1 MQIQSKIHG
10 GTLTPGPK
18 QEGALGCFALDEA
31 GHFVLLTNSHVMFPN
46 FVAVPHQ
53 GVYQP
58 NYSSCCSSG
67 DKIATAVFDQTKVK
81 DGRFKGGFKIKL
93 GAGVIPAPN
102 ELGFTTT
109 KSVLPC
115 SETDCAI
122 ARLDPGVTF
131 KNVWK
136 TATEEIPI
144 NGENEDVLSILGP
157 KAGTAPAP
165 NQYVRVYTPR
175 DGGKLIFATLVWQ
188 LTDNNNPDKIEV
200 DGELLTPIYEN
211 GFVFG
216 SPEEMDAQGGM
227 PSINQLVLLPRP
239 KPIPGEPDY
248 TKHYRQP
255 NQELSFDHGD
265 SGSVVIDHQNR
276 VIAQIVGGFPF
287 IPAQHVRRPAE
298 RTLIEF
304 TAVNDKNVA
313 IASPIRGIKE
323 QLKITIPPAVF
334 SGTVPSGGA
343 GARVFVPGFPA
354 DPHIA
359 AERQTAEQLREGLRA
374 SRRGKLLLGK
384 IGQHRYE
391 VHRLLVTVR
400 AISTA
405 WRDLNG
411 PRFYHH
417 CVQSARDAEHLIPT
431 SINGVTRSQL
441 AEVLLP
447 LFASHG
453 SPELRRDIDRY
464 GGWAGEALLHIST
477 LDEVPESVA
486 RRRPPQ

>member
-1 MQIQSKIHG
+1 MTTSKVYTAGMQIQSKIHG
-10 GTLTPGPK
+10 GILTPGPN
-18 QEGALGCFALDEA
+18 QEGALGCFARDEA
-31 GHFVLLTNSHVMFPN
+31 GHVVLLTNSHVMFPN

-53 GVYQP
+53 GIYQP

-67 DKIATAVFDQTKVK
+67 DKIATAIFDRTQVK

-102 ELGFTTT
+102 DLGYTKT
-109 KSVLPC
+109 KSILPC

-122 ARLDPGVTF
+122 ARLDSGVIF

-136 TATEEIPI
+136 TPTEEIPI
-144 NGENEDVLSILGP
+144 NGETEDVLSILGP

-175 DGGKLIFATLVWQ
+175 GGGKLIFATLVWR

-200 DGELLTPIYEN
+200 NGELLTPIYEN

-216 SPEEMDAQGGM
+216 SPEEMEAQGAI
-227 PSINQLVLLPRP
+227 PPINQLVLLPRP

-248 TKHYRQP
+248 KKHYAQP

-276 VIAQIVGGFPF
+276 VIAQIIGGFPF
-287 IPAQHVRRPAE
+287 IPSQHVRKPAD
-298 RTLIEF
+298 RGLIEF
-304 TAVNDKNVA
+304 TAVSNKNVA

-334 SGTVPSGGA
+334 AGTVPSGGEA
-343 GARVFVPGFPA
+343 GRVFVPGPSV

-359 AERQTAEQLREGLRA
+359 AQRKSVERLREGLRG

-384 IGQHRYE
+384 IGQHRHE

-411 PRFYHH
+411 PRFYYH
-417 CVQSARDAEHLIPT
+417 CVQSARDAAHVIPT
-431 SINGVTRSQL
+431 SIKGVPREQL
-441 AEVLLP
+441 AENL
-447 LFASHG
+447 ASLVC
-453 SPELRRDIDRY
+453 SLRQSGAPARHRTIWRL
-464 GGWAGEALLHIST
+464 GG
-477 LDEVPESVA
+477 
-486 RRRPPQ
+486 